1 MELGIPVL
9 TSSSPRTS
17 TSRERCVL
25 YERES
30 SRKRDTAAA
39 LLPVEKMCLGG
50 SHLPSKNHP
59 PFGVLERKKE

>member
-9 TSSSPRTS
+9 TSSSPRT
-17 TSRERCVL
+17 TSSRTLRIIR
-25 YERES
+25 ERES

-39 LLPVEKMCLGG
+39 LLPVEKMCLEG